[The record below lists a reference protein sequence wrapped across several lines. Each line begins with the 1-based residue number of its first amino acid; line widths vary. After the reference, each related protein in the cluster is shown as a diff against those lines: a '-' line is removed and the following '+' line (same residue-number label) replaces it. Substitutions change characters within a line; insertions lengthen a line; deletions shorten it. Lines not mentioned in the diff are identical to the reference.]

1 MVNPAVTFRVP
12 VNDAAEDIVCELIAP
27 DVMVLE
33 PAFSAPLNIVAPR
46 VEGPAVK
53 LVVNRLVVEARVE
66 KKFVDVALVV
76 VPNVFVRAKMVEEAF
91 TNIPR
96 VVVGARYVAPAVP
109 CTDQSPNWVFQ

>member
-53 LVVNRLVVEARVE
+53 LVVKRLVVEARVE
-66 KKFVDVALVV
+66 KKLVDVALVEV
-76 VPNVFVRAKMVEEAF
+76 EVFEVRLNIVEEAL
-91 TNIPR
+91 TISPR
-96 VVVGARYVAPAVP
+96 VVVGAK
-109 CTDQSPNWVFQ
+109 